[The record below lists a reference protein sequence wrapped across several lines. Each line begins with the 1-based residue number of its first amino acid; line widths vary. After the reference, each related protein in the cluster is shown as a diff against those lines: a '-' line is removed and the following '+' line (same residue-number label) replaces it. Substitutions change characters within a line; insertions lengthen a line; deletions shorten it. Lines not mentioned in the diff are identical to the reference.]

1 MDDFRWVFRLLKRCL
16 SFVER
21 LQQGSHEA
29 FMTRASEESASLK
42 ENGSK
47 HARARGLLN
56 EKPSSVDKDRSVLIV
71 DDEKNIRL
79 TLAQA
84 LKVLDISIDTAA
96 DGEEALL
103 KLNEKEFDLL
113 LLDLSMP
120 GVDGMEVLRRVKEI
134 RPGTRVIV
142 LSAYLTPQVTEDA
155 IAHGATATIPKPLVP
170 EEIRDAVRRTVW
182 A

>member
-1 MDDFRWVFRLLKRCL
+1 MDAFGSIFRLFKQC
-16 SFVER
+16 VIVIET
-21 LQQGSHEA
+21 LQRRSHQA
-29 FMTRASEESASLK
+29 FMTRVSEESIVLK

-47 HARARGLLN
+47 HSRARGLLN
-56 EKPSSVDKDRSVLIV
+56 EKPSSIDKDRSVLIV

-96 DGEEALL
+96 NGEEALL